1 MQFFIYS
8 LYQLIILLATPFLLL
23 RLYYKS
29 IGFKGYRKNILERF
43 GFGKL
48 KLKSCIWIHAV
59 SVGEVVA
66 ASILIKELKKKT
78 SLPIV
83 ITTMTPTGKENVL
96 RIFKNDKKIFH
107 SYVPYDC
114 KLWVVKFIKKINPKF
129 LLIIET
135 ELWPV
140 LLRSCNKR
148 GIPVILSNA
157 RLSYN
162 SYLKYYKFKKLSS
175 YMLKDLY
182 KIFAR
187 GDIDS
192 KYFKKLGVANN
203 KISVMGNLKYD
214 ILLPDNFNKLNKK
227 FKSDLGISKKTRP
240 VWVAASTH
248 EGEEIQVLQAHKKI
262 CEAIPDVLLILVPRH
277 PNRFEQVANL
287 CDDFKPYIKRS
298 ELKENHTNI
307 IDENIN
313 LLLGDSMGEL
323 LLYYAISDIAFIGGS
338 LVPVGGHNI
347 LEAFSVG
354 TPVIAGNYQDNFLD
368 MSQSAEA
375 AGALKLVK
383 SSDELARIIC
393 DLFNKKD
400 KRLDLSKNAKLFLD
414 KHKGAA
420 VNTANKLKSFL

>member
-1 MQFFIYS
+1 MRFIIYS
-8 LYQLIILLATPFLLL
+8 LYQLIIFLATPLLL
-23 RLYYKS
+23 FRLYYKS
-29 IGFKGYRKNILERF
+29 IGFKGYRQNILERF

-48 KLKSCIWIHAV
+48 KFKSCIWIHAV

-66 ASILIKELKKKT
+66 ASIIIKELKKIT
-78 SLPIV
+78 SLPII

-107 SYVPYDC
+107 SFVPYDC
-114 KLWVVKFIKKINPKF
+114 KLWVLKFIKKINPKF

-148 GIPVILSNA
+148 GVPVFLSNA

-182 KIFAR
+182 KVFAR
-187 GDIDS
+187 GEMDA
-192 KYFKKLGVANN
+192 KYFKKLGVDDN

-214 ILLPDNFNKLNKK
+214 ILLPDNFNDLKK
-227 FKSDLGISKKTRP
+227 NFKSELNFNKKTRP

-262 CEAIPDVLLILVPRH
+262 CKSIPNALLILVPRH

-287 CDDFKPYIKRS
+287 CDDFMPYIKRS
-298 ELKENHTNI
+298 DFNTNNQNI
-307 IDENIN
+307 SDKNIN
-313 LLLGDSMGEL
+313 ILLGDSMGEL
-323 LLYYAISDIAFIGGS
+323 LLYYSISDIAFIGGS

-347 LEAFSVG
+347 LESFAVG
-354 TPVIAGNYQDNFLD
+354 TPVVVGNYQDNFLN

-375 AGALKLVK
+375 SGALKIVK
-383 SSDELARIIC
+383 SSDELAIVIC

-400 KRLDLSKNAKLFLD
+400 DKLALSKNAKLFLD

-420 VNTANKLKSFL
+420 LNTVKHLKSFV